1 MRLNFERG
9 QCDVFQVGWLLR
21 TKKKNDLSAINH
33 LSIPCSFEECELER
47 LKNVFI
53 TEKTGRT
60 INLETKPNLVL
71 PS

>member
-1 MRLNFERG
+1 MFFKMKCLSGSLLWTNKKQNNGLN
-9 QCDVFQVGWLLR
+9 
-21 TKKKNDLSAINH
+21 AINH

-47 LKNVFI
+47 LKIVFI
-53 TEKTGRT
+53 PEKAGRT

>member
-1 MRLNFERG
+1 MMFFNLK
-9 QCDVFQVGWLLR
+9 CVSGWLLW
-21 TKKKNDLSAINH
+21 TKNKKNGLSAINH

-47 LKNVFI
+47 LKIVFI

-60 INLETKPNLVL
+60 IDLETKPNLVL